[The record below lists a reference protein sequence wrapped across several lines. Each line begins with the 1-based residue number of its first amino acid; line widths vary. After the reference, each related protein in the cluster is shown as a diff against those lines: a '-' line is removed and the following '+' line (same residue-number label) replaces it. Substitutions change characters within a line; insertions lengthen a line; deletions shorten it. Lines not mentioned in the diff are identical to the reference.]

1 MNLSDKI
8 VIYRTADGQTAIKV
22 KLEDDTVWLSANQ
35 MAALFERDEKTVSR
49 RLGQDGQG
57 TRGIDSIRWTSTII
71 SSWR

>member
-57 TRGIDSIRWTSTII
+57 MLMPSIRWTSTII

>member
-35 MAALFERDEKTVSR
+35 N
-49 RLGQDGQG
+49 G
-57 TRGIDSIRWTSTII
+57 SIIRK
-71 SSWR
+71 R